1 MVKVALFG
9 GTGGCGSAFAD
20 YALEANHSVVLLAR
34 TPSKV
39 EITYDNLN
47 VIEGDGTSAEDV

>member
-39 EITYDNLN
+39 EITHDNLN
-47 VIEGDGTSAEDV
+47 VI